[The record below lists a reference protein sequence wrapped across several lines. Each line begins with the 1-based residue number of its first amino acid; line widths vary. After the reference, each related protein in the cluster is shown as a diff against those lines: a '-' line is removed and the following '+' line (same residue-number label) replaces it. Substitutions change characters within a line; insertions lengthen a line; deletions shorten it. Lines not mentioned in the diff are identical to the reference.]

1 MKRREAL
8 ACLAG
13 AWTAQPRRPNFLL
26 ILADDLGS
34 GDLTSYGCPDIRTP
48 HIDSIGRRGMRFTQ
62 FYASAPVC
70 TPTRT
75 ALLTGRYPQ
84 RPGGL
89 ETAIGLG
96 DVGRYDDAIW
106 LAEQGELGLPPSESV
121 LAAGLKKAGY
131 DTGCF
136 GKWHLGYREKFGPNR
151 HGFDE
156 FFGVLGGATDYFRH
170 IEPDGRHVLYHNDRP
185 VNRRGYLTDL
195 FAEDAMRWLR
205 GRRGRPFFLYL
216 AFNAPHNPFQGPEDA
231 EKKITAAN
239 WNTGDRPTF
248 VRMVERMDDR
258 VGAVLEALERS
269 GAVENTVVIFTS
281 DNGGE
286 RHGRNAPLRGGKGSL
301 WEGGIRAP
309 CLVCWP
315 GVVREGT
322 TTPQVGLTMDLTA
335 TLLAAAG
342 AGSKARLDGI
352 DLGPVLAGRQTPFA
366 RTVFWRHRRG
376 DAVRKAARD
385 GDLKYVW
392 DSGQEALHNLGEDER
407 EQRNLLAA
415 APDAA
420 ARLRAKLAAWER
432 EVQSLRAM
440 KRTMG

>member
-1 MKRREAL
+1 MRRRELLTCLGGVL
-8 ACLAG
+8 AAQ
-13 AWTAQPRRPNFLL
+13 QPRRPNFLL

-34 GDLTSYGCPDIRTP
+34 GDLSSYGCPDLRTP
-48 HIDSIGRRGMRFTQ
+48 HIDSLAQQGMRFTR

-96 DVGRYDDAIW
+96 DVGRYDDAVW
-106 LAEQGELGLPPSESV
+106 LAGRGELGLPPSESV
-121 LAAGLKKAGY
+121 LAPALKRAGY
-131 DTGCF
+131 DTACF
-136 GKWHLGYREKFGPNR
+136 GKWHLGYREKFLPSR

-170 IEPDGRHVLYHNDRP
+170 TEVDGRHVLYHNDRP
-185 VNRRGYLTDL
+185 TERRGYLTDL
-195 FAEDAMRWLR
+195 FADEARRWLR

-216 AFNAPHNPFQGPEDA
+216 AFNAPHNPFQGPGDA
-231 EKKITAAN
+231 GKPITDAN
-239 WNTGDRPTF
+239 WNAGDRATF
-248 VRMVERMDDR
+248 ARMVERMDDR
-258 VGAVLEALERS
+258 VGAVLEAIDL
-269 GAVENTVVIFTS
+269 ENTLVIFTS
-281 DNGGE
+281 DNGAE
-286 RHGRNAPLRGGKGSL
+286 RHGRNAPLRGAKGSV

-309 CLVCWP
+309 CLVRWP
-315 GVVREGT
+315 GVVRPGT

-342 AGSKARLDGI
+342 ASGGARLDGV
-352 DLGPVLAGRQTPFA
+352 DLGPVLAGRQPPFA

-392 DSGQEALHNLGEDER
+392 DNGQEALHNLAEDER
-407 EQRNLLAA
+407 EQRNLLAT
-415 APDAA
+415 APEAA

-432 EVQSLRAM
+432 EVQPRRAA
-440 KRTMG
+440 GPPSVL

>member
-1 MKRREAL
+1 MRRREAL
-8 ACLAG
+8 TCLAG
-13 AWTAQPRRPNFLL
+13 ALAAQPSRRPNFLL

-34 GDLTSYGCPDIRTP
+34 GDLSSYGCPDIRTP
-48 HIDSIGRRGMRFTQ
+48 HIDSIGRQGMRFTR

-96 DVGRYDDAIW
+96 DVGRYDDAVW
-106 LAEQGELGLPPSESV
+106 LAERGELGLPASESV
-121 LAAGLKKAGY
+121 LAPGLKKAGY
-131 DTGCF
+131 DTAYF
-136 GKWHLGYREKFGPNR
+136 GKWHLGYREKFLPHR

-170 IEPDGRHVLYHNDRP
+170 TEVDGRKVLYHNDRRAE
-185 VNRRGYLTDL
+185 RRGYLTDL
-195 FAEDAMRWLR
+195 FAEEAMRWLR
-205 GRRGRPFFLYL
+205 GRRRRPFFLYL
-216 AFNAPHNPFQGPEDA
+216 AFNAPHNPFQGPDDA
-231 EKKITAAN
+231 AKPITEAN
-239 WNTGDRPTF
+239 WNTGDRATF
-248 VRMVERMDDR
+248 ARMVERMDDR
-258 VGAVLEALERS
+258 VGAVLEAID
-269 GAVENTVVIFTS
+269 VENTVLIFTS

-286 RHGRNAPLRGGKGSL
+286 RHGRNAPLRGAKGSV

-309 CLVCWP
+309 CLVRWP
-315 GVVREGT
+315 GVVRAGT

-335 TLLAAAG
+335 TILAAAG
-342 AGSKARLDGI
+342 AGGGAKLDGV
-352 DLGPVLAGRQTPFA
+352 DLGPVLAGRQAPFA

-392 DSGQEALHNLGEDER
+392 DNGEEALHNLAEDER
-407 EQRNLLAA
+407 EQRNLLAS
-415 APDAA
+415 APEAA

-440 KRTMG
+440 KRTTG